1 VVRVM
6 WVSLSNVA
14 NADMA
19 QVYVSV
25 GSNVDREQNI
35 SAALQA
41 LTERYGDLRQSSVYE
56 SAAVGFDSA
65 PFYNLVVGFS
75 SQESP
80 REIQGQLHDIEDRCG
95 RQRTA
100 TLSART
106 LDLDLLL
113 YDDLVLTDGKLV
125 LPREDIN
132 QYAFVLGPLAEIA
145 GSARHP
151 VTGVSY
157 ADMWA
162 AFGEQQQSLTAV
174 DWPPAAHPSG
184 T

>member
-1 VVRVM
+1 
-6 WVSLSNVA
+6 
-14 NADMA
+14 MA

-25 GSNVDREQNI
+25 GSNLDRERNI
-35 SAALQA
+35 ATALQV
-41 LTERYGDLRQSSVYE
+41 LTDRYGELQQSSVYE

-65 PFYNLVVGFS
+65 PFYNLVLGFS
-75 SQESP
+75 TQESP
-80 REIQGQLHDIEDRCG
+80 RVIQDQLHAIEDRCG

-113 YDDLVLTDGKLV
+113 YDDRVMADGKLV

-132 QYAFVLGPLAEIA
+132 RYAFVLGPLAEIA
-145 GSARHP
+145 GTARHP
-151 VTGVSY
+151 VTAVSY

-162 AFGEQQQSLTAV
+162 AFDDSDQLLTRI
-174 DWPPAAHPSG
+174 DWPPVASPAG
-184 T
+184 E

>member
-1 VVRVM
+1 M
-6 WVSLSNVA
+6 S
-14 NADMA
+14 

-25 GSNVDREQNI
+25 GSNLDRERNI
-35 SAALQA
+35 ATALQV
-41 LTERYGDLRQSSVYE
+41 LTDRYGELQQSSVYE

-65 PFYNLVVGFS
+65 PFYNLVLGFS
-75 SQESP
+75 TQESP
-80 REIQGQLHDIEDRCG
+80 RVIQDQLHAIEDRCG

-113 YDDLVLTDGKLV
+113 YDDRVMTDGKLV

-132 QYAFVLGPLAEIA
+132 RYAFVLGPLAEIA
-145 GSARHP
+145 GTARHP
-151 VTGVSY
+151 VTAVSY

-162 AFGEQQQSLTAV
+162 AFDDSDQLLTRI
-174 DWPPAAHPSG
+174 DWPQVASPAG
-184 T
+184 E

>member
-1 VVRVM
+1 
-6 WVSLSNVA
+6 
-14 NADMA
+14 MA

-25 GSNVDREQNI
+25 GSNLDRERNI
-35 SAALQA
+35 ATALQV
-41 LTERYGDLRQSSVYE
+41 LTDRYGELQQSSVYE

-65 PFYNLVVGFS
+65 PFYNLVLGFS
-75 SQESP
+75 TQESP
-80 REIQGQLHDIEDRCG
+80 RVIQDQLHAIEDRCG

-113 YDDLVLTDGKLV
+113 YDDRVMADGKLV

-132 QYAFVLGPLAEIA
+132 RYAFVLGPLAEIA
-145 GSARHP
+145 GTARHP
-151 VTGVSY
+151 VTAVRY

-162 AFGEQQQSLTAV
+162 AFDDRDQLLTRI
-174 DWPPAAHPSG
+174 DWPPVASPAG
-184 T
+184 E